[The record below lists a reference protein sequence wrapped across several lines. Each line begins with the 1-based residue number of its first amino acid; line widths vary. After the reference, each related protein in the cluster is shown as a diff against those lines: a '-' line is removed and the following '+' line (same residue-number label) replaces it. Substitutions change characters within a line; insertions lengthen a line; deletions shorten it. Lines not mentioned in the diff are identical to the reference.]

1 MDAPYFCLG
10 STQTVS
16 LNSWCLIPHQTL
28 LLGILDRRVL
38 LLERLF
44 PGQLHYRLE
53 YILMLVDSA
62 ACWVPPESAVPQ
74 TLYGAVHFCSFGDIL
89 SSSLL
94 HRAKHCTAEGGDHS
108 LAKIG
113 LAGDHREGDEDDEA
127 LAEAVLDDQVVE
139 LGEVGGALCE
149 EEVGGVGGEVEEDEE
164 GEEEAGAA
172 GQPGSRGE
180 GAGKGQ
186 HLVDEIFR
194 VMLMFFGVH
203 V

>member
-1 MDAPYFCLG
+1 
-10 STQTVS
+10 
-16 LNSWCLIPHQTL
+16 
-28 LLGILDRRVL
+28 
-38 LLERLF
+38 
-44 PGQLHYRLE
+44 
-53 YILMLVDSA
+53 MLV
-62 ACWVPPESAVPQ
+62 VSAVGYPLNQ
-74 TLYGAVHFCSFGDIL
+74 QFLNTYRGAFASLQFGDFL

-108 LAKIG
+108 LAKVG

-172 GQPGSRGE
+172 GQPGS
-180 GAGKGQ
+180 
-186 HLVDEIFR
+186 
-194 VMLMFFGVH
+194 
-203 V
+203 